1 MTVLKLTTVLLAAAV
16 AAPLMAQT
24 PPPPPSGM
32 EGKSPRVIMMQ
43 RHMGGEREGMGRF
56 EGMSE
61 EGRKV
66 LREAMKPQRT
76 DADRDA
82 LAAARNRILSLITAD
97 RLDVAA
103 IRQAQAA
110 EREVAMKQHA
120 RQQEAMVAAYQKLSV
135 ADRKAFVANMRA
147 REDRMADAMK
157 KARERL
163 EEMEKRMRDRGASL
177 DDLQMLEPISFAK
190 VQ

>member
-1 MTVLKLTTVLLAAAV
+1 MTFRKTALALLAAAV
-16 AAPLMAQT
+16 AAPLAAQT
-24 PPPPPSGM
+24 PPPPPGA
-32 EGKSPRVIMMQ
+32 EGKAPRVIMMQ
-43 RHMGGEREGMGRF
+43 RHMGGDRDGQGRF
-56 EGMSE
+56 EGMSD
-61 EGRKV
+61 EGRKI

-82 LAAARNRILSLITAD
+82 VAAARNRILTLVTAD

-135 ADRKAFVANMRA
+135 ADRKAFVANMRE

-177 DDLQMLEPISFAK
+177 DGLQMLEPISFAK